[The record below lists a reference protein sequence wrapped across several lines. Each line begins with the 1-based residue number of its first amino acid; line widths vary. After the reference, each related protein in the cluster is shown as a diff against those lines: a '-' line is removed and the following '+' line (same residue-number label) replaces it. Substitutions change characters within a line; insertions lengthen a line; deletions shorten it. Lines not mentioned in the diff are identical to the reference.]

1 MATSPADSQAP
12 QPLENDMRFSFGEV
26 REDRANQERWV
37 GRLFSL
43 TTVGLVILAW
53 ASVKASGLTPAPGP
67 SHRVLALYPDER
79 LLPLPAGARKTVQ
92 KVERHCGRLEDSW
105 WSRQSMQPA
114 ST

>member
-1 MATSPADSQAP
+1 MTLP
-12 QPLENDMRFSFGEV
+12 FGKV
-26 REDRANQERWV
+26 RENRAKQERWL
-37 GRLFSL
+37 GGFFSL
-43 TTVGLVILAW
+43 TTVGLVIVAW
-53 ASVKASGLTPAPGP
+53 ASVQAIGQTPAPVP